1 MVVKEFFKSK
11 FNLIL
16 TLIFLLIIG
25 IIIDAIVFKTNQN
38 KNFVKDQGHD
48 KPEIFYTEDLE
59 ENELS
64 GAIDYVDITE
74 YNTVLKF
81 GEVQKG
87 NITNL
92 IRIHFNPYQRILSES
107 QMFYDTYY
115 VGVEYEYDKK
125 QRKILEKSYDYL
137 IQGKKQIVAGIN
149 ITKFFYGK
157 NNKLIRKV
165 LYNNEGVQINKTKYF
180 YDELGRLVNEVTYT
194 GDEYNEVEL
203 FRMEKV
209 YFTKDSILE
218 TEVNSGEERKWIIV
232 YDNKGN
238 EAKKW
243 IINNQGRPELM
254 YALTYDSKGKVSTS
268 KGISLF
274 GGKPFISQFYYDR
287 FGNEIKS
294 ISNDGDMEIVET
306 KYSYDDQKNWITRTT
321 IYQDHTPVITE
332 RTINYLDDVDL
343 SNRRLNY

>member
-1 MVVKEFFKSK
+1 MEVRDFFKNK
-11 FNLIL
+11 FNLLL
-16 TLIFLLIIG
+16 TLIFFLCVG
-25 IIIDAIVFKTNQN
+25 IVLDAFVFKYNRS
-38 KNFVKDQGHD
+38 KNFEIEQPVI
-48 KPEIFYTEDLE
+48 KPEVFYTDDLK
-59 ENELS
+59 ENELQ
-64 GAIDYVDITE
+64 GPVDYVEITE
-74 YNTVLKF
+74 YATVLKF

-87 NITNL
+87 NITQFKKK
-92 IRIHFNPYQRILSES
+92 IVFNIFQKILSES
-107 QMFYDTYY
+107 QMFYDKYY
-115 VGVEYEYDKK
+115 VGVEYQYDKK
-125 QRKILEKSYDYL
+125 QRKILEKTYDYL

-149 ITKFFYGK
+149 ITKFFYDK
-157 NNKLIRKV
+157 NNRLVRKV

-180 YDELGRLVNEVTYT
+180 YDERGRLVNEVTYT

-294 ISNDGDMEIVET
+294 IINDGEMEIVKTEYT
-306 KYSYDDQKNWITRTT
+306 YDYQKNWITRTA
-321 IYQDHTPVITE
+321 IFQNRPPVITE
-332 RTINYLDDVDL
+332 RSIYYMDDIYL
-343 SNRRLNY
+343 SNRRLN

>member
-1 MVVKEFFKSK
+1 MGMRDFFKSK

-16 TLIFLLIIG
+16 TLIFFLVVG
-25 IIIDAIVFKTNQN
+25 IIVDAIVFKYNQN
-38 KNFVKDQGHD
+38 KNFEIEQQAN
-48 KPEIFYTEDLE
+48 KPEVFYTEDLK
-59 ENELS
+59 ENELQ
-64 GAIDYVDITE
+64 GPIDFVEIIE
-74 YNTVLKF
+74 YATVLKF

-87 NITNL
+87 NITNSKK
-92 IRIHFNPYQRILSES
+92 IQFNPFQKILSES

-137 IQGKKQIVAGIN
+137 IQDKKQIVAGIN
-149 ITKFFYGK
+149 ITKFFYDK

-165 LYNNEGVQINKTKYF
+165 LYNNDGIQINKTKYF

-194 GDEYNEVEL
+194 GDEYNEIEL
-203 FRMEKV
+203 FRIEKV
-209 YFTKDSILE
+209 YLTKDSILE
-218 TEVNSGEERKWIIV
+218 IEVNSGEERKWIIV
-232 YDNKGN
+232 YDKKGN
-238 EAKKW
+238 EVKKW
-243 IINNQGRPELM
+243 IINNQGKSELM
-254 YALTYDSKGKVSTS
+254 YALSYNNKGKLTTS

-274 GGKPFISQFYYDR
+274 GGKPFASQFYYNR

-294 ISNDGDMEIVET
+294 ISNDGDVEIVET

-332 RTINYLDDVDL
+332 RSIYYIDDMEL